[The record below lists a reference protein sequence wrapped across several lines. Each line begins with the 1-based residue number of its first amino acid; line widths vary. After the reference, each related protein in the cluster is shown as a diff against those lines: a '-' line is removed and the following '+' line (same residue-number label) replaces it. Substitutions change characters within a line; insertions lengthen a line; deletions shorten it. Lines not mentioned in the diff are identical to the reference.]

1 MRWRTI
7 SITIILLLSSVYTIT
22 FNASATIT
30 ISNVSPTNG
39 QIHVD
44 ITDNPPDP
52 GGYVTLSATLTDNT
66 GNDDL
71 EFWLDIWNGT
81 AWVNRQHLVDQSSP
95 VTIYQDETTFNHTN
109 TTYQWR
115 ILALDHTDN
124 SWNNQTFS
132 FTTDRKPEVYP
143 VYPENNS
150 YMEKGNVELSAVV
163 YHPDY
168 EWGFTGLD
176 FDGKNDEVVVS
187 HSDDFNVSSFTVD
200 TYINVTTAPSTN
212 SYNAIIGHMSDSS
225 TGYGVALYENHTG
238 IMYLLANINDKKI
251 YCNCT
256 YLVVNEWYHVTV
268 TYNANNHML
277 SFYINGNFAYSTE
290 HNESPTPT
298 IADLMIGGPPLTG
311 LYKNFNGLM
320 DYIRLYNRSLT
331 PSEVKAN
338 YYGKNDNCVT
348 DGLIGYWKLDE
359 NTGTTTSDSSGRNHD
374 GTLENGVAWTTAGGG
389 SATYY
394 GKVYN
399 VSFYEY
405 PSGRLIGWNH
415 TNTGWTNGQIVKCN
429 QTFLAKYPATSYYWY
444 ARAFDDE
451 YNTSSAVF
459 KFTTNF
465 TEVEPDG
472 QYYSMG
478 ATIYTEAPYTRN
490 EPTTLYYSM
499 GAMINSYYAPS
510 FNYPSPSDGATNVS
524 LNPNLGI
531 WMYKGGGVGYWNITF
546 HTNDTLNETW
556 HQIDGTFQTLLG
568 YGANNQT
575 IYDDQTTGTFVNTT
589 NDGTDLVLDTNLTGA
604 YYPTGYR
611 ESPEYTLS
619 GRAKTTQ
626 ITWSSTEPTNTSITV
641 YYNLYTTS
649 WSGWIQATNG
659 GSISGITDGMIINN
673 YKIKFKI
680 VLNTTDDIVT
690 PALHNLSLHIERY
703 TYIEAP
709 YSGLQYRQYWWYV
722 NATRETTTLQ
732 SSIYTFTTELN
743 ETEPSIVYYS
753 VGATI
758 YTESIYSLLEPYMLY
773 YSMGAQIRAIYKIE
787 FSNPIP
793 PNGSTGVTTVTPL
806 LSVYVHSGTPKEV
819 EVTFQQN
826 DSGNWTDIP
835 STVTITTNATVTNHH
850 YQLQYGTTHYWRVK
864 AYNTSADATYYSDI
878 YHFTTTEY
886 NDTEPSVMYYS
897 VGATVY
903 LEGIYSLSEPAMLYY
918 SMGAMV
924 ILGKPSVSDPYPA
937 DGSTFGMQFLT
948 NFSVY
953 VTDPANQS
961 MNVSFYYANNNTCW
975 STITNVQ
982 SGARAVT
989 TKLPALT
996 NGTTLQWYV
1005 KVNDSHGWNI
1015 TSPTWSYTPLNHAP
1029 TAVIRPQDGDN
1040 FIEVRRKTLG
1050 SWKPY
1055 VRLEANVTDIEHD
1068 RVTVQIYVDDPTL
1081 PNWNDWVL
1089 RFSHIYDGYST
1100 YSASKYIHDELDFNQ
1115 TKTQYHWWLHL
1126 EDEYGA
1132 TTDYYVNFTTKF
1144 MFYAYFTYSPA
1155 HPTNEDTVYFTDLSV
1170 NATTIAWKID
1180 DTIVAQSTFSSGN
1193 HNQFNLTKQ
1202 FNISNVYNITMLIY
1216 NSSANV
1222 SEIYY
1227 VNLPVDRNITINKTG
1242 TGAGYN
1248 YIAYHL
1254 SNTTDAKHFAQN
1266 FSLERGWWVFKYDT
1280 QNQSWLG
1287 YFLYP
1292 DVNNGTGDNFN
1303 VLTWDALVVKAN
1315 KNEKVRV
1322 NISYPVNTSQS
1333 LQLLKG
1339 YNYVAW
1345 SNETTTTSKN
1355 LSIGLQTGD
1364 WVYVYDTVSDTWYGY
1379 WVGYAGDDFVVNSY
1393 KILIIYPTGSR
1404 SVII

>member
-1 MRWRTI
+1 MRTI
-7 SITIILLLSSVYTIT
+7 LVAIFILLSVSTLFIL

-30 ISNVSPTNG
+30 ISNISPADG
-39 QIHVD
+39 AKHVD
-44 ITDNPPDP
+44 ITNNPPDP

-115 ILALDHTDN
+115 ILALDHTDD

-132 FTTDRKPEVYP
+132 FTTDKYP
-143 VYPENNS
+143 SSPINPSPANNS
-150 YMEKGNVELSAVV
+150 HVDAGNIPLYVTV
-163 YHPDY
+163 YHPD
-168 EWGFTGLD
+168 
-176 FDGKNDEVVVS
+176 ND
-187 HSDDFNVSSFTVD
+187 
-200 TYINVTTAPSTN
+200 
-212 SYNAIIGHMSDSS
+212 
-225 TGYGVALYENHTG
+225 YGA
-238 IMYLLANINDKKI
+238 KI
-251 YCNCT
+251 
-256 YLVVNEWYHVTV
+256 
-268 TYNANNHML
+268 
-277 SFYINGNFAYSTE
+277 
-290 HNESPTPT
+290 
-298 IADLMIGGPPLTG
+298 
-311 LYKNFNGLM
+311 
-320 DYIRLYNRSLT
+320 
-331 PSEVKAN
+331 
-338 YYGKNDNCVT
+338 
-348 DGLIGYWKLDE
+348 
-359 NTGTTTSDSSGRNHD
+359 
-374 GTLENGVAWTTAGGG
+374 
-389 SATYY
+389 
-394 GKVYN
+394 YN

-415 TNTGWTNGQIVKCN
+415 TNTGWTNGTVVKCN
-429 QTFLAKYPATSYYWY
+429 QTFLAKYHGTDYYWY
-444 ARAFDDE
+444 VKAFDDE
-451 YNTSSAVF
+451 YN
-459 KFTTNF
+459 
-465 TEVEPDG
+465 
-472 QYYSMG
+472 
-478 ATIYTEAPYTRN
+478 
-490 EPTTLYYSM
+490 
-499 GAMINSYYAPS
+499 
-510 FNYPSPSDGATNVS
+510 VS
-524 LNPNLGI
+524 
-531 WMYKGGGVGYWNITF
+531 
-546 HTNDTLNETW
+546 
-556 HQIDGTFQTLLG
+556 
-568 YGANNQT
+568 
-575 IYDDQTTGTFVNTT
+575 
-589 NDGTDLVLDTNLTGA
+589 
-604 YYPTGYR
+604 
-611 ESPEYTLS
+611 
-619 GRAKTTQ
+619 
-626 ITWSSTEPTNTSITV
+626 
-641 YYNLYTTS
+641 
-649 WSGWIQATNG
+649 
-659 GSISGITDGMIINN
+659 
-673 YKIKFKI
+673 
-680 VLNTTDDIVT
+680 
-690 PALHNLSLHIERY
+690 
-703 TYIEAP
+703 
-709 YSGLQYRQYWWYV
+709 
-722 NATRETTTLQ
+722 
-732 SSIYTFTTELN
+732 
-743 ETEPSIVYYS
+743 
-753 VGATI
+753 
-758 YTESIYSLLEPYMLY
+758 
-773 YSMGAQIRAIYKIE
+773 
-787 FSNPIP
+787 
-793 PNGSTGVTTVTPL
+793 
-806 LSVYVHSGTPKEV
+806 
-819 EVTFQQN
+819 
-826 DSGNWTDIP
+826 
-835 STVTITTNATVTNHH
+835 
-850 YQLQYGTTHYWRVK
+850 
-864 AYNTSADATYYSDI
+864 SDI
-878 YHFTTTEY
+878 FHFTTYY
-886 NDTEPSVMYYS
+886 NDTEPTHVYYLLSSQITIETVDNEPSSVYYFLGSNIS
-897 VGATVY
+897 VAYTLIISNPSPSDNATVFWSPSKGYVTTSVLLNKSGNSLNYRIRFYTNKSGTWEQYKESYQDIPPNMTLSANLYNLKYNTTYWWKVEAYNDSDTQTQTFSFTTTTEPTYNDTEPTHVYY
-903 LEGIYSLSEPAMLYY
+903 LLSSQITIETVDNEPSSVYY
-918 SMGAMV
+918 F
-924 ILGKPSVSDPYPA
+924 LGSNMSIGEPSVSDPYPA

-975 STITNVQ
+975 STVNVQ

-1364 WVYVYDTVSDTWYGY
+1364 WVYVYDTISDTWYGY

-1393 KILIIYPTGSR
+1393 KTLIIYPTGTR
-1404 SVII
+1404 NVVIG